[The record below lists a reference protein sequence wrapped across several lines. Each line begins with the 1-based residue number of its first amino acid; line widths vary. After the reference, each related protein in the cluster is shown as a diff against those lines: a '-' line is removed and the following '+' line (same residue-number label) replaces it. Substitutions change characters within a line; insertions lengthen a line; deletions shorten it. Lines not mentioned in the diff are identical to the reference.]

1 MRVLLVSHAYTVG
14 TNWAKPAELA
24 KMPGLTVGVMAPKRW
39 KGEMQDYVL
48 GGAISPGIR
57 LFSSP
62 VFFSG
67 HIGGYGYWPSVFLQL
82 RRFNPDIVQ
91 VEEEPWSVS
100 AWQVLVAKE
109 LFGLKSKVILF
120 TWENVGYP
128 SFPPYRWFRRFLL
141 HRTDFAIAGNA
152 GGRELL
158 IQHGFPQEKVIV
170 LPQFGVD
177 VERYRKR
184 PSAGSRRSLP
194 PGSFT
199 IGYVGRLVPEKG
211 IVTLLKAVQMLPG
224 DFRLL
229 LVGSGPLRVEVERLA
244 EAWGLRERLVL
255 TGPVPHGDV
264 PHYLNCLDILVLPSL
279 TTPRWKEQFGRV
291 LVEAMACEVPVVGS
305 SSGEIPQVIGDAGL
319 IFQEGDAAE
328 LAEKLK
334 LLMEDDS
341 LRGDLARRGK
351 ERVFKHYTS
360 ERIAQ
365 QTYEVY
371 LKVLEG
377 NA

>member
-1 MRVLLVSHAYTVG
+1 MRVLLVSHAYTVS

-39 KGEMQDYVL
+39 KGEMQDYLL
-48 GGAISPGIR
+48 GEAISPGIR

-62 VFFSG
+62 GFFSG
-67 HIGGYGYWPSVFLQL
+67 HIGGYGYWPSAFLQL
-82 RRFNPDIVQ
+82 RRFNPDIIQ

-109 LFGLKSKVILF
+109 LFRLKSKVILF
-120 TWENVGYP
+120 TWENVRYP
-128 SFPPYRWFRRFLL
+128 SFPPYRWFLRFLL
-141 HRTDFAIAGNA
+141 QRVDFAIAGNA
-152 GGRELL
+152 EARGLL
-158 IQHGFPQEKVIV
+158 TRYGFPQEKVVV

-177 VERYRKR
+177 TELYRKR
-184 PSAGSRRSLP
+184 PSEELRRALQLR
-194 PGSFT
+194 SFT

-211 IVTLLKAVQMLPG
+211 VITLLKAVRMLP
-224 DFRLL
+224 DNFRLL

-244 EAWGLRERLVL
+244 EAWGLKEKLVL

-264 PHYLNCLDILVLPSL
+264 PHYLNCLDVLVLPSL
-279 TTPRWKEQFGRV
+279 TAPHWKEQFGRV
-291 LVEAMACEVPVVGS
+291 LIEAMACEVPVVGS

-319 IFQEGDAAE
+319 IFQEGDVAE
-328 LAEKLK
+328 LAERLK
-334 LLMEDDS
+334 LLMEDDA
-341 LRGDLARRGK
+341 LREDFARRGR
-351 ERVFKHYTS
+351 ERVLKYYTC
-360 ERIAQ
+360 EMIAK

-371 LKVLEG
+371 RKVLEG